1 MTNNKPFSDTYK
13 YYALAVLLLGY
24 VINFVD
30 RQILA
35 VLLEPIRDEMMFN
48 DFQLGLLGGLAFAMF
63 YATLGIPIAML
74 ADRKSRVKILAAAM
88 VVWSVMTALCGLA
101 GSFISLLLAR
111 IGVGVG
117 EAGAS
122 PPSHSLISDYFPISA
137 RATAL
142 SIYSLGIPIG
152 SFIGTAVGGWG
163 ADNLGWRATFF
174 LVGIPGLAVAL
185 LVFLT
190 LREPPRG
197 MSDAPPE
204 ATPDEPQGDPEAESA
219 QTSAEAPAEVSTV
232 ASADTTKP
240 MHWTEVFK
248 FLWNKRSFRHL
259 SIAAGLHA
267 FVSYGASNWN
277 PSFLSRVHEMTLTEI
292 GYWLGIVYFVGAIGT
307 FLGGFLGDQLAD
319 KTGEK
324 RWYFWIP
331 AISLIA
337 MVPLQLWAYLSSDAM
352 IAIYVLFPIS
362 ILSGMYLGP
371 SFAMTQG
378 LVTLRMRAVAAAI
391 LLFVLNLIGMGL
403 GPTLVGVISDLLM
416 PTTGESS
423 IRYALCIAVALNAW
437 SALHFILGARTLSSD
452 LADTETLNKELAL
465 QAAKAA

>member
-1 MTNNKPFSDTYK
+1 MNDKTSFSPAYR
-13 YYALAVLLLGY
+13 YYALAVLVIGY
-24 VINFVD
+24 VVNFVD

-35 VLLEPIRDEMMFN
+35 VLLEPIRKDLLFN
-48 DFQLGLLGGLAFAMF
+48 DFQLGLLGGLAFAVF

-88 VVWSVMTALCGLA
+88 AIWSIMTALCGLA
-101 GSFISLLLAR
+101 TNFFWLLLAR

-122 PPSHSLISDYFPISA
+122 PPSHSLISDYFPVST

-142 SIYSLGIPIG
+142 SIYALGIPIG
-152 SFIGTAVGGWG
+152 SWIGTTVGGWG
-163 ADNLGWRATFF
+163 ADNLGWRTTFF
-174 LVGIPGLAVAL
+174 LVGLPGLLVAA
-185 LVFLT
+185 LVVLT

-197 MSDAPPE
+197 MSDLAPNPE
-204 ATPDEPQGDPEAESA
+204 PESDNPPQSDAAETADVTAANNAASD
-219 QTSAEAPAEVSTV
+219 APR
-232 ASADTTKP
+232 
-240 MHWTEVFK
+240 WQEVFAY
-248 FLWNKRSFRHL
+248 LWGKRSFRHL

-267 FVSYGASNWN
+267 FVSYGATNWN
-277 PSFLSRVHEMTLTEI
+277 PSFLNRIHDLSYTET
-292 GYWLGIVYFVGAIGT
+292 GYWLGLVYFIGAIGT
-307 FLGGFLGDQLAD
+307 FLGGFLGDQISD

-331 AISLIA
+331 AASLIA
-337 MVPLQLWAYLSSDAM
+337 MVPLQLWAYLDSDAM
-352 IAIYVLFPIS
+352 TAIAVLFPIS

-403 GPTLVGVISDLLM
+403 GPTLVGVLSDVLM
-416 PTTGESS
+416 PATGENS
-423 IRYALCIAVALNAW
+423 IRYALCVSVVLNAW
-437 SALHFILGARTLSSD
+437 SAVHFLIGARTLKQD
-452 LADTETLNKELAL
+452 LADSEELNKKLSIAGG
-465 QAAKAA
+465 AA

>member
-1 MTNNKPFSDTYK
+1 LNNKTSFSKGYR
-13 YYALAVLLLGY
+13 YYALAVLVIGY
-24 VINFVD
+24 VVNFVD

-35 VLLEPIRDEMMFN
+35 VLLEPIRKDLLFN
-48 DFQLGLLGGLAFAMF
+48 DFQLGLLGGLAFAVF

-88 VVWSVMTALCGLA
+88 AVWSVMTALCGLA
-101 GSFISLLLAR
+101 TNFFWLLLAR

-122 PPSHSLISDYFPISA
+122 PPSHSLISDYFPVST

-142 SIYSLGIPIG
+142 SIYALGIPIG
-152 SFIGTAVGGWG
+152 SWIGTTIGGWG

-174 LVGIPGLAVAL
+174 LVGLPGLLVAA
-185 LVFLT
+185 LVALT

-197 MSDAPPE
+197 MSDLPHSPEPEPNNIPQRETSETSNVIAANNTAGDAPRW
-204 ATPDEPQGDPEAESA
+204 Q
-219 QTSAEAPAEVSTV
+219 
-232 ASADTTKP
+232 
-240 MHWTEVFK
+240 EVFTY
-248 FLWNKRSFRHL
+248 LWAKRSFRHL

-267 FVSYGASNWN
+267 FVSYGATNWN
-277 PSFLSRVHEMTLTEI
+277 PSFLNRVHDLSYTET
-292 GYWLGIVYFVGAIGT
+292 GYWLGMVYFIGAIGT
-307 FLGGFLGDQLAD
+307 FLGGFLGDQISD

-331 AISLIA
+331 AASLIA
-337 MVPLQLWAYLSSDAM
+337 MVPLQLWAYLDSNAM
-352 IAIYVLFPIS
+352 TAIAVLFPIS

-371 SFAMTQG
+371 AFAMTQG

-403 GPTLVGVISDLLM
+403 GPTLVGVLSDVLM
-416 PTTGESS
+416 PATGEDS
-423 IRYALCIAVALNAW
+423 IRYALCASVILNAW
-437 SALHFILGARTLSSD
+437 SAVHFLIGARTLAQD
-452 LADTETLNKELAL
+452 LADSDELNKKLTNPGSTA
-465 QAAKAA
+465 

>member
-1 MTNNKPFSDTYK
+1 MSNNTHFSNGYR
-13 YYALAVLLLGY
+13 YYALTVLVIGY
-24 VINFVD
+24 VVNFVD

-35 VLLEPIRDEMMFN
+35 VLLEPIRKDLFFN
-48 DFQLGLLGGLAFAMF
+48 DFQLGLLGGLAFAVF

-88 VVWSVMTALCGLA
+88 AVWSIMTALCGMA
-101 GSFISLLLAR
+101 SNFFWLLLAR

-122 PPSHSLISDYFPISA
+122 PPSHSLISDYFPVST

-152 SFIGTAVGGWG
+152 SWIGTTVGGWG
-163 ADNLGWRATFF
+163 ADNLGWRMTFF
-174 LVGIPGLAVAL
+174 LVGIPGLLVAA
-185 LVFLT
+185 LVLLT

-197 MSDAPPE
+197 MSDLEEQPKADPTPEPEPVEETQIEAADAHSDAPN
-204 ATPDEPQGDPEAESA
+204 
-219 QTSAEAPAEVSTV
+219 
-232 ASADTTKP
+232 
-240 MHWTEVFK
+240 WREVFAY
-248 FLWNKRSFRHL
+248 LWAKRSFRHL

-267 FVSYGASNWN
+267 FVSYGATNWN
-277 PSFLSRVHEMTLTEI
+277 PSFLNRIHDMSYTET
-292 GYWLGIVYFVGAIGT
+292 GYWLGLVYFIGAIGT
-307 FLGGFLGDQLAD
+307 FLGGFLGDQISD
-319 KTGEK
+319 RTGEK

-331 AISLIA
+331 AASLIA
-337 MVPLQLWAYLSSDAM
+337 MVPLQLWAYLDSDAM
-352 IAIYVLFPIS
+352 TAIAVLFPIS

-403 GPTLVGVISDLLM
+403 GPTLVGVLSDVLM
-416 PTTGESS
+416 PATGEDS
-423 IRYALCIAVALNAW
+423 IRYALCASVALNAW
-437 SALHFILGARTLSSD
+437 SAVHFLIGASTLKQD
-452 LADTETLNKELAL
+452 LADSEELNRRLTA
-465 QAAKAA
+465 QRGAA